1 MGQFVDGKARNEDG
15 VGTECEQELDMDP
28 LAGVK
33 ISLRRGRWCRLV
45 CGRPERRRGGCRP
58 EELC

>member
-15 VGTECEQELDMDP
+15 VGMECEQELDMGP

-33 ISLRRGRWCRLV
+33 IGLRRGRWCRLV
-45 CGRPERRRGGCRP
+45 CGRLERRRGGCRP